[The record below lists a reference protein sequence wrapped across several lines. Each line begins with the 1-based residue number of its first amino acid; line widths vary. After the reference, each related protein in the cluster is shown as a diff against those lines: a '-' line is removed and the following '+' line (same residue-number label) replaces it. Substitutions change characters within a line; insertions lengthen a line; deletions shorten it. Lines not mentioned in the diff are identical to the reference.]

1 MNMKDRF
8 KRGFAISIA
17 VHFLV
22 IIVLALCGMYFV
34 TEAQPVMIE
43 VAVFEPMGGHAGGG
57 QQSKAAEEKQVAAP
71 QEEPQVQ
78 KDELVDEALEPKETP
93 PKEQPTPTPSNNNEN
108 QAAASQGEGSG
119 SGEGTGTGDG
129 HGYGNGSGDG
139 TGTGDGSGSG
149 NSPAVP
155 PRILRHVE
163 PKYPKAARNNSIEGT
178 VRIRILISTDGEV
191 DTVDIVSSSGDDSLD
206 NAAVVAAEQW
216 LFEPAQNSF
225 GQSIRCY
232 TEIPIMFELN

>member
-22 IIVLALCGMYFV
+22 IIVLALCGMHFV
-34 TEAQPVMIE
+34 TEAQPAVIE

-57 QQSKAAEEKQVAAP
+57 QQSKATEAKQVEEP
-71 QEEPQVQ
+71 EQQQEEQ
-78 KDELVDEALEPKETP
+78 KDELVDEALEPKEPP
-93 PKEQPTPTPSNNNEN
+93 PKVEQTPTPPQNTNEN
-108 QAAASQGEGSG
+108 KAATKGEGSG
-119 SGEGTGTGDG
+119 EGEGTGTGDG